1 LDTKISNESGIK
13 DAAVQPSEQA
23 PQQANEQAPQQASEK
38 SEKKKST
45 IRCALYQP
53 ERNVLE
59 FLRKCKAYQADAV
72 RVIADFA
79 VSGQNVKEFSPE
91 AATFINAFLNDSAS
105 NDRIKD
111 VQSMKSHREE
121 RAEELMDLA
130 ENYFVN
136 SEIRRVMRAMS
147 KLASDEVHAKNAYDS
162 LTKSFAK
169 Y

>member
-1 LDTKISNESGIK
+1 LDTKNSNESGIK
-13 DAAVQPSEQA
+13 DAAVQLSEQA
-23 PQQANEQAPQQASEK
+23 PQQANEQTPERALEK
-38 SEKKKST
+38 SEKKKSAV
-45 IRCALYQP
+45 RCALYQP

-105 NDRIKD
+105 KDRIKD

-147 KLASDEVHAKNAYDS
+147 KLASDDVHAKNAYDL
-162 LTKSFAK
+162 LTKSFTK
-169 Y
+169 

>member
-13 DAAVQPSEQA
+13 DAAVKPSEQA
-23 PQQANEQAPQQASEK
+23 PQQANEQTPERASEK

-45 IRCALYQP
+45 VRCALYQP